1 VFLSLKPFRHNG
13 SLSDAHFECSFAS
26 AGLLQGPEN
35 PSRLQRQTTALKAM
49 VDSNNTVSI
58 ITVAAPSIITVIIS
72 IITVMISIITAEA
85 QEVIR

>member
-1 VFLSLKPFRHNG
+1 VVRRQPL
-13 SLSDAHFECSFAS
+13 AS
-26 AGLLQGPEN
+26 
-35 PSRLQRQTTALKAM
+35 SM

>member
-1 VFLSLKPFRHNG
+1 MNSLLKG
-13 SLSDAHFECSFAS
+13 G
-26 AGLLQGPEN
+26 GLY
-35 PSRLQRQTTALKAM
+35 M

>member
-1 VFLSLKPFRHNG
+1 MLLG
-13 SLSDAHFECSFAS
+13 SS
-26 AGLLQGPEN
+26 ACV
-35 PSRLQRQTTALKAM
+35 SM

>member
-1 VFLSLKPFRHNG
+1 MLDSRHRGCYSPFTFNLQSLQLAREMNAMG
-13 SLSDAHFECSFAS
+13 
-26 AGLLQGPEN
+26 
-35 PSRLQRQTTALKAM
+35 M

>member
-1 VFLSLKPFRHNG
+1 MRSSWEHWG
-13 SLSDAHFECSFAS
+13 GEC
-26 AGLLQGPEN
+26 
-35 PSRLQRQTTALKAM
+35 M

>member
-1 VFLSLKPFRHNG
+1 LLGKFAARLK
-13 SLSDAHFECSFAS
+13 L
-26 AGLLQGPEN
+26 EN
-35 PSRLQRQTTALKAM
+35 VKVRPCAPM

>member
-1 VFLSLKPFRHNG
+1 MATVHVRHLSIII
-13 SLSDAHFECSFAS
+13 C
-26 AGLLQGPEN
+26 
-35 PSRLQRQTTALKAM
+35 M

>member
-1 VFLSLKPFRHNG
+1 MPPTSLKVTVSTP
-13 SLSDAHFECSFAS
+13 L
-26 AGLLQGPEN
+26 
-35 PSRLQRQTTALKAM
+35 TTALCATNM

>member
-1 VFLSLKPFRHNG
+1 MRVVVTLTANSLAVCGVLRSYEIINALWPKKNH
-13 SLSDAHFECSFAS
+13 SKS
-26 AGLLQGPEN
+26 QGVH
-35 PSRLQRQTTALKAM
+35 M